1 LGGVATGNINA
12 QLAANVTGTQRN
24 IGGMPDWMAI
34 AAMIGKKVA
43 VVARLLVN
51 SVKNITKAVALM
63 TSAAIPKTEMGE
75 RLSPN
80 H

>member
-1 LGGVATGNINA
+1 MGGVATGNINA
-12 QLAANVTGTQRN
+12 QLAAKVTGTQRN

-34 AAMIGKKVA
+34 AAMIGRKVA

-51 SVKNITKAVALM
+51 SVKNITNAVALM
-63 TSAAIPKTEMGE
+63 TSAAIPKTEMGD